1 MGDEMICAAVKAAG
15 APDGAGR
22 GSDPILCKDGKRKT
36 AGALH
41 NNSDQKD
48 LTGEFDDR
56 IFMATRGDT
65 RLSMTLSRTPE
76 TLKFNR
82 QSRFIIDDPA
92 SQEQLAY
99 ALSKPL
105 RMGMTYNDNGVFKF
119 VMQEVVTT
127 DDDNLELRIAD
138 YYKHF
143 PRDYT
148 VDANV
153 GDIPATGTTD
163 TRNGRK
169 NWL

>member
-1 MGDEMICAAVKAAG
+1 MG
-15 APDGAGR
+15 
-22 GSDPILCKDGKRKT
+22 KDRPLADT
-36 AGALH
+36 TGALH

-148 VDANV
+148 VDATV
-153 GDIPATGTTD
+153 GDIPATATTD